1 LRKNFFK
8 NFSSILSDFSYT
20 KVRRRI
26 EVESLSKKWGIAAI
40 ILYVVYA
47 IGMYFYIF
55 HGESGGIPAS
65 LKGTVADPQTFMTER
80 ELLLSEEFSKIRNFI
95 FFVVTPFEWLVYLL
109 ILLTGLSKI
118 FGKWADS
125 RWKLIKNSAYLFL
138 LYLFTSI
145 VFYPIDIY
153 RYKLSKDYG
162 ISTQEFSSWM
172 RDYVIDFW
180 VNFGTTLI
188 VVLVVYWLIQ
198 KSAKKWWFYAWLLT
212 IPFAIFMMYIQ
223 PVVIDPLYNEFTP
236 LHDKELEEKILS
248 LADQANIPSEHVFEV
263 NMSEKT
269 NALNAYVT
277 GIGDNSRIV
286 LWDTT
291 LNSLTEKEILF
302 IMAHEMG
309 HYVEKHIYIGIASYL
324 ISILVGLWLISKL
337 MPWLISKFGPTL
349 KIEKVNDIRS
359 LPLFFVLVSFLLFV
373 SNPLSNYI
381 SRYQETRADEY
392 AMELTGDAEA
402 GITTFQNLSKAGLS
416 EVNPPWLVK
425 IFRYTHPTML
435 DRINTVARYAE
446 NKEIEEESEKE
457 KNTKEQK

>member
-1 LRKNFFK
+1 M
-8 NFSSILSDFSYT
+8 SIFSYT

-26 EVESLSKKWGIAAI
+26 EVETLAKKWGIAALV
-40 ILYVVYA
+40 LYVVYA

-55 HGESGGIPAS
+55 HGASGGIPAT

-80 ELLLSEEFSKIRNFI
+80 ELYLSDDYSKIRNFL
-95 FFVVTPFEWLVYLL
+95 FFVITPFEWLVYFL
-109 ILLTGLSKI
+109 ILFTGLSRV
-118 FGKWADS
+118 FEKWVDTKW
-125 RWKLIKNSAYLFL
+125 RVLKNAAYLFL
-138 LYLFTSI
+138 LYLFTTI

-153 RYKLSKDYG
+153 RYNLSKDYG

-180 VNFGTTLI
+180 VNFGTTLL
-188 VVLVVYWLIQ
+188 VVLVLYWLIQ
-198 KSAKKWWFYAWLLT
+198 KSGKKWWFHAWLLT
-212 IPFAIFMMYIQ
+212 IPFAIFMMYLQ
-223 PVVIDPLYNEFTP
+223 PVVIDPLYNDFTP
-236 LHDKELEEKILS
+236 LQNKELEEKILA
-248 LADQANIPSEHVFEV
+248 LADEADIPSEHVFEV

-291 LNSLTEKEILF
+291 LNSLTDEEILF

-324 ISILVGLWLISKL
+324 LSILIGLWLISKI
-337 MPWLISKFGPTL
+337 MPWMISKFGSVL
-349 KIEKVNDIRS
+349 KIDKVSDIRS

-392 AMELTGDAEA
+392 AMELTTDAEA
-402 GITTFQNLSKAGLS
+402 AVSTFQNLAKAGLS

-425 IFRYTHPTML
+425 IFRYTHPPML
-435 DRINTVARYAE
+435 ERINTVAKFAE
-446 NKEIEEESEKE
+446 KNVTEKGTESE
-457 KNTKEQK
+457 

>member
-1 LRKNFFK
+1 
-8 NFSSILSDFSYT
+8 LSNFSYT

-26 EVESLSKKWGIAAI
+26 EVGNLSKKWSIAAI
-40 ILYVVYA
+40 ILYAVYA

-55 HGESGGIPAS
+55 HGASGGIPAT
-65 LKGTVADPQTFMTER
+65 LKGTIADPQTFMTER
-80 ELLLSEEFSKIRNFI
+80 ELILSEDFSKIRNFI
-95 FFVVTPFEWLVYLL
+95 FFIVTPFEWLVYFL
-109 ILLTGLSKI
+109 ILFTGISKV
-118 FGKWADS
+118 FEKWADTK
-125 RWKLIKNSAYLFL
+125 WKLVKNGTYLFL
-138 LYLFTSI
+138 LYLFTAI
-145 VFYPIDIY
+145 VFYPVDLY

-172 RDYVIDFW
+172 RDFVIDFW
-180 VNFGTTLI
+180 VNFGTTLL
-188 VVLVVYWLIQ
+188 VVLVLYWLIQ

-212 IPFAIFMMYIQ
+212 IPFAIFMMYLQ
-223 PVVIDPLYNEFTP
+223 PVVIDPLYNDFTP
-236 LHDKELEEKILS
+236 LHDKALEEKILA
-248 LADQANIPSEHVFEV
+248 LADEADIPSEHVFEV

-291 LNSLTEKEILF
+291 LNNLTDEEILF

-324 ISILVGLWLISKL
+324 VSILVGLWLISKI
-337 MPWLISKFGPTL
+337 MPWLISKFGRVM
-349 KIEKVNDIRS
+349 KIEKISDIRS
-359 LPLFFVLVSFLLFV
+359 LPLFFVLVSFLLFL

-392 AMELTGDAEA
+392 AMELTGDADA
-402 GITTFQNLSKAGLS
+402 AVSTFQNLAKAGLS

-425 IFRYTHPTML
+425 IFRYTHPPML
-435 DRINTVARYAE
+435 ERINTIARYAQNNNIE
-446 NKEIEEESEKE
+446 TEIEKESEKE
-457 KNTKEQK
+457 NESESE